1 MARAA
6 GVGKLIAG
14 DIVGGIVTAPVF
26 WYTRGLTDAARTCVR
41 MLRSRWATLGVGV
54 WVRNLFVPMFGQQ
67 DLTGKLISFF
77 MRIIQIIWR
86 TIAMALWVVIV
97 AALFLLY
104 LLGPVYVIIQFFSQL
119 FGLFT
124 S

>member
-41 MLRSRWATLGVGV
+41 MVRSRWATLGVGV

-77 MRIIQIIWR
+77 MRVIQIIWR

-97 AALFLLY
+97 ATLFLLY